1 MSPDWSQTYQPM
13 MLPQIISGRSSAKT
27 ASKSKSAS
35 KSCPTLATSV
45 AERSMT
51 PCHAAGL
58 MATQPAA
65 QPGENEQVLCKLLK
79 NIAQGDQT
87 ALAELYDLTISRVYG
102 VALRVARQPEM
113 AEEVVSDVYMQVWH
127 QAARYDES
135 RGRIL
140 GWLVVIAR
148 SRALDS
154 LRRQDEAFSH
164 PEPHQLI
171 DEPEDSGH
179 NPQHALLASES
190 HATLHHALLVLT
202 PLQRQLLSL
211 AFFKGLSHS
220 EIVEHS
226 GVPLGSVKTH
236 IRRALTQLRDTL
248 GNDQLLSA

>member
-1 MSPDWSQTYQPM
+1 MSPEWSQTYQPF
-13 MLPQIISGRSSAKT
+13 MLPQIISGRSLTKT
-27 ASKSKSAS
+27 ATQSKSAS
-35 KSCPTLATSV
+35 KLRPILAKSAAHRPIGPCLAVGPMTTPT
-45 AERSMT
+45 
-51 PCHAAGL
+51 
-58 MATQPAA
+58 ATQPD
-65 QPGENEQVLCKLLK
+65 ENEKVLRKLLK
-79 NIAQGDQT
+79 NIAQGDQI
-87 ALAELYDLTISRVYG
+87 ALAEFYESTISRVYG

-140 GWLVVIAR
+140 GWLLVIAR

-171 DEPEDSGH
+171 DEPEDNSH
-179 NPQHALLASES
+179 NPQNALLANES
-190 HATLHHALLVLT
+190 HATLHHALLVLS

-220 EIVEHS
+220 EIVEHA
-226 GVPLGSVKTH
+226 GIPLGSVKTH
-236 IRRALTQLRDTL
+236 IRRALTQLRDAL